1 MPVLNKQLSGYNQI
15 IKKRGLKSL
24 FHELIDNYFFDLF
37 YNVETQFRDGVTNKF
52 NNHYAPTYYSLI
64 KEAFNVIENKNK
76 LNFIDVGCGKGKVL
90 LVASDFGFKKIIGID
105 LSKKL
110 LHICKQNIYKYKQL
124 KYKKKLIKLI
134 NIEATKYKITNENVF
149 YFFDPFSGPVLN
161 TFLKNIL
168 LSFKKNKRKIY
179 IIFANPPKQNKL
191 LNLKFKKIKVIKRN
205 TYNCNIY
212 RL

>member
-24 FHELIDNYFFDLF
+24 FNELIDNYFFDLF
-37 YNVETQFRDGVTNKF
+37 YNVETQFREGKTNKF

-64 KEAFNVIENKNK
+64 KESFSVIKNKNK

-168 LSFKKNKRKIY
+168 LSFKKNKRVIY

-191 LNLKFKKIKVIKRN
+191 LNLKFKKIKIIKRN

>member
-179 IIFANPPKQNKL
+179 IIFANPPKQSKL

>member
-1 MPVLNKQLSGYNQI
+1 MPEENKQFSGYSQI
-15 IKKRGLKSL
+15 IKKRGFKSL
-24 FHELIDNYFFDLF
+24 FDELFDNYFFDLF
-37 YNVETQFRDGVTNKF
+37 YNVKTQFREGKSNKF

-64 KEAFNVIENKNK
+64 KESFSNIKNKNK
-76 LNFIDVGCGKGKVL
+76 LTFIDVGCGKGKVL

-110 LHICKQNIYKYKQL
+110 LQICKQNIYNYKRL
-124 KYKKKLIKLI
+124 KHEKKLIKLI

-149 YFFDPFSGPVLN
+149 YFFDPFSETVLN
-161 TFLKNIL
+161 AFLKNVL
-168 LSFKKNKRKIY
+168 LSSKKNKREIY

-191 LNLKFKKIKVIKRN
+191 LNVKFKKIKIIKRN

>member
-24 FHELIDNYFFDLF
+24 FNELIDNYFFDLF
-37 YNVETQFRDGVTNKF
+37 YNVETQFREGKTNKF

-64 KEAFNVIENKNK
+64 KESFSVIKNKNK

-110 LHICKQNIYKYKQL
+110 LHICKQNIYNYKKL
-124 KYKKKLIKLI
+124 KHKKKLIKLI
-134 NIEATKYKITNENVF
+134 NIEATKYKVTNENVF
-149 YFFDPFSGPVLN
+149 YFFDPFSGLVLN

-168 LSFKKNKRKIY
+168 LSFKKNKRVIY

-191 LNLKFKKIKVIKRN
+191 LNLKFKKIKIIKRN